1 MSVQVVEGFCGI
13 CAGDL
18 GEHDGA
24 ARVGVDE
31 VAQVVDFVVDDCPE
45 VFFGVVLGVAVLVDI
60 AFSPC
65 LAMMASIVYLGDFIA
80 VEFLGLHFGD
90 VDIADE
96 TRRDVARKDD
106 SRMISP
112 QMACLMTYTSHLDR
126 CRGQTSR
133 GCVGK
138 LEDRGANPCQKT

>member
-24 ARVGVDE
+24 AGVGVDE

-45 VFFGVVLGVAVLVDI
+45 VFFGVVLGELRLVI
-60 AFSPC
+60 VMFFTLSRGA
-65 LAMMASIVYLGDFIA
+65 VYLCDFIA

-90 VDIADE
+90 C
-96 TRRDVARKDD
+96 K
-106 SRMISP
+106 
-112 QMACLMTYTSHLDR
+112 Y
-126 CRGQTSR
+126 CR
-133 GCVGK
+133 
-138 LEDRGANPCQKT
+138 